1 MTIKDALIQ
10 ADNIDT
16 KQHMSDDAWALRV
29 LAGAYRR
36 EKIISAKLRDELAA
50 AEAGLAEFAAG
61 LAEFAEC
68 SRWNP

>member
-1 MTIKDALIQ
+1 
-10 ADNIDT
+10 
-16 KQHMSDDAWALRV
+16 MSDDAWALRV

-50 AEAGLAEFAAG
+50 AEAGLAA
-61 LAEFAEC
+61 FAEC